1 MMFTAEI
8 RSTSTINEG
17 GRMKMKINNYGVNPI
32 NPYKNQQLKTEA
44 TKNASMK
51 FADQIEISSQAKD
64 LQGIK
69 DYSTERA
76 DKVQRIKQQIEAGT
90 YQVDANRLAN
100 DIATFYRL

>member
-8 RSTSTINEG
+8 MSTSTINEG

-32 NPYKNQQLKTEA
+32 NPYKNHQLKTEA
-44 TKNASMK
+44 TKTAGMK
-51 FADQIEISSQAKD
+51 FTDQLEISSQAKD

-76 DKVQRIKQQIEAGT
+76 DKVQKIKQQIEAGT

-100 DIATFYRL
+100 DVAKFYRL